1 MKIISLLKDKK
12 HVIYAMEG
20 FVMVKIKKRAWI
32 VPKNQRSVSL
42 HWKI

>member
-1 MKIISLLKDKK
+1 MKKISLLKDKK

-20 FVMVKIKKRAWI
+20 FVTVKIKERVWI
-32 VPKNQRSVSL
+32 VPKSQRSLSL